1 LGKSSLL
8 TFLFI
13 ASMSK
18 RIVYGVLNWG
28 LGHATRSKLV
38 IKELLKRDYEILVVS
53 DGECLAWLQNEFP
66 QLEFVNFPAYNVRYS
81 SKNSQWLKLAS
92 QLPKINLAVKRERA
106 LLRDIVKDRQ
116 VDGIISDNRLG
127 FFHPDIPC
135 VYISHQLKLS
145 FGWASTL
152 ASLAHAHFI
161 NNFNQLWIP
170 DTEEHLLAGNLS
182 VPDHIKIPY
191 KYVGP
196 LSHFSFSKSVVSGDY
211 TVAVLSG
218 PEPQRTLLEK
228 KILEQWKPQMNRLL
242 LVRGSNE
249 TGIPLS
255 KQDNIMIYPRL
266 ETDRLQ
272 SLISGAQLIISRSG
286 YSSIMDYHKLDKNA
300 LLIPTPGQGEQE
312 YLAKHLLQHNRF
324 YSVRQKDLQLSQD
337 LAKASTY
344 FGFSRAQQKQ
354 EHANWDQL
362 FSLF

>member
-1 LGKSSLL
+1 
-8 TFLFI
+8 
-13 ASMSK
+13 MSK

-38 IKELLKRDYEILVVS
+38 INELLNRGFEVLVVS
-53 DGECLAWLQNEFP
+53 DGECLEWLRTEFP
-66 QLEFVNFPAYNVRYS
+66 QLEFFDFPAYNVRYS
-81 SKNSQWLKLAS
+81 KKNSQWLKLAL
-92 QLPKINLAVKRERA
+92 QLPKINIAVKRERA
-106 LLRDIVKDRQ
+106 LLRDIVKDHK

-127 FFHPDIPC
+127 FYHPEVPS

-170 DTEEHLLAGNLS
+170 DTEDHLLAGDLS
-182 VPDHIKIPY
+182 VPNHIKIPF

-196 LSHFSFSKSVVSGDY
+196 LSHFNFSRSVVSGDY
-211 TVAVLSG
+211 IVAVLSG
-218 PEPQRTLLEK
+218 PEPQRTLLEN
-228 KILEQWKPQMNRLL
+228 KILEQWDPQMSRLL

-249 TGIPLS
+249 TGIPTT

-286 YSSIMDYHKLDKNA
+286 YSSIMDYYKLDKNA

-312 YLAKHLLQHNRF
+312 YLAKHLFQQNRF
-324 YSVRQKDLQLSQD
+324 YSVKQKNLKLSQD

-344 FGFSRAQQKQ
+344 FGFSRVQQKH
-354 EHANWDQL
+354 ELANWDEL